1 MIPMVKTQMIHNGVS
16 KKVYATEDLDKV
28 IIQYTDAITAY
39 YKIKKAL
46 IKDKG
51 IYCNAISAEVFRV
64 LAEAGVPVHFI
75 EKISDTEQ
83 LCRRVD
89 SIPMEVIVRNVIAG
103 SMAQRLGIEEG
114 TVPAGPVIDLCYKDE
129 DLGEPLI
136 NDSHALALGIVDK
149 KELAEIYRLTEKIN
163 AVLTPLFKGIGI
175 TLVDFKI
182 EFGRLPDG
190 SIILSDDI
198 TPDSARFW
206 DIETGMKLDKDRFRH
221 DNGKVGQGYKTVYER
236 LMGTVK

>member
-1 MIPMVKTQMIHNGVS
+1 MKKIEIIHDGVS
-16 KKVYATEDLDKV
+16 KKVYATDEPDKV

-39 YKIKKAL
+39 YKIKRAL

-51 IYCNAISAEVFRV
+51 LYCNAVSSMVFTV
-64 LAEAGVPVHFI
+64 LKNAGVPMHFI
-75 EKISDTEQ
+75 ERLSDTEQ

-89 SIPMEVIVRNVIAG
+89 SIQMEVIVRNVVAG
-103 SMAQRLGIEEG
+103 SMAKRLGMDEG
-114 TVPAGPVIDLCYKDE
+114 IVLKEPIVDLCYKTE
-129 DLGEPLI
+129 DLGAPLI
-136 NDSHALALGIVDK
+136 NDYHAIALGLVTK
-149 KELAEIYRLTEKIN
+149 EELAVIYSLAEKVN
-163 AVLTPLFKGIGI
+163 AVLTPLFRGIGI

-190 SIILSDDI
+190 QIILSDDI

-221 DNGKVGQGYKTVYER
+221 DNGKVGQAYRTVYER
-236 LMGTVK
+236 LKEAVK

>member
-1 MIPMVKTQMIHNGVS
+1 MKKIEIIHDGVS
-16 KKVYATEDLDKV
+16 KKVYATDEPDKV

-39 YKIKKAL
+39 YKIKRAL

-51 IYCNAISAEVFRV
+51 LYCNAVSSMVFTV
-64 LAEAGVPVHFI
+64 LKNAGVPMHFI
-75 EKISDTEQ
+75 ERLLDTEQ

-89 SIPMEVIVRNVIAG
+89 SIQMEVIVRNVVAG
-103 SMAQRLGIEEG
+103 SMAKRLGMDEG
-114 TVPAGPVIDLCYKDE
+114 IVLKEPIVDLCYKTE
-129 DLGEPLI
+129 DLGDPLI
-136 NDSHALALGIVDK
+136 NDYHAIALGLVTK
-149 KELAEIYRLTEKIN
+149 EELAVIYSLAEKVN
-163 AVLTPLFKGIGI
+163 AVLTPLFRGIGI

-190 SIILSDDI
+190 QIILSDDI

-221 DNGKVGQGYKTVYER
+221 DNGKVGQAYRTVYER
-236 LMGTVK
+236 LKEAVK

>member
-1 MIPMVKTQMIHNGVS
+1 MKKIEIIHDGVS
-16 KKVYATEDLDKV
+16 KKVYATDEPDKV

-39 YKIKKAL
+39 YKIKRAL

-51 IYCNAISAEVFRV
+51 LYCNAVSSMVFTV
-64 LAEAGVPVHFI
+64 LKNAGVPMHFI
-75 EKISDTEQ
+75 ERLSDTEQ

-89 SIPMEVIVRNVIAG
+89 SIQMEVIVRNVVAG
-103 SMAQRLGIEEG
+103 SMAKRLGMDEG
-114 TVPAGPVIDLCYKDE
+114 IVLKEPIVDLCYKTE
-129 DLGEPLI
+129 DLGDPLI
-136 NDSHALALGIVDK
+136 NDYHAIALGLVTK
-149 KELAEIYRLTEKIN
+149 EELAVIYSLAEKVN
-163 AVLTPLFKGIGI
+163 AVLTPLFRGIGI

-190 SIILSDDI
+190 QIILSDDI

-221 DNGKVGQGYKTVYER
+221 DNGKVGQGYKTIYER
-236 LMGTVK
+236 LTGAEC

>member
-1 MIPMVKTQMIHNGVS
+1 MKKIEIIHDGVS
-16 KKVYATEDLDKV
+16 KKVYATDEPDKV

-39 YKIKKAL
+39 YKIKRAL

-51 IYCNAISAEVFRV
+51 LYCNAVSSMVFTV
-64 LAEAGVPVHFI
+64 LKNAGVPMHFI
-75 EKISDTEQ
+75 ERLSDTEQ

-89 SIPMEVIVRNVIAG
+89 SIQMEVIVRNVVAG
-103 SMAQRLGIEEG
+103 SMAKRLGMDEG
-114 TVPAGPVIDLCYKDE
+114 IVLKEPIVDLCYKTE
-129 DLGEPLI
+129 DHGDPLI
-136 NDSHALALGIVDK
+136 NDYHAIALGLVTK
-149 KELAEIYRLTEKIN
+149 EELAVIYSLAEKVN
-163 AVLTPLFKGIGI
+163 AVLTPLFRGIGI

-190 SIILSDDI
+190 QIILSDDI

-221 DNGKVGQGYKTVYER
+221 DNGKVGQAYRTVYER
-236 LMGTVK
+236 LKEAVK

>member
-1 MIPMVKTQMIHNGVS
+1 MKKIEIIHDGVS
-16 KKVYATEDLDKV
+16 KKVYATDEPDKV

-39 YKIKKAL
+39 YKIKRAL

-51 IYCNAISAEVFRV
+51 LYCNAVSSMVFTV
-64 LAEAGVPVHFI
+64 LKNAGVPMHFI
-75 EKISDTEQ
+75 ERLSDTEQ

-89 SIPMEVIVRNVIAG
+89 SIPMEVIVRNVVAG
-103 SMAQRLGIEEG
+103 SMAKRLGMDEG
-114 TVPAGPVIDLCYKDE
+114 IVLKEPIVDLCYKTE
-129 DLGEPLI
+129 DLGDPLI
-136 NDSHALALGIVDK
+136 NDYHAIALGLVTKD
-149 KELAEIYRLTEKIN
+149 ELAVIYSLAEKVN
-163 AVLTPLFKGIGI
+163 AVLTPLFRGIGI

-190 SIILSDDI
+190 QIILSDDI

-221 DNGKVGQGYKTVYER
+221 DNGKVGQAYRTVYER
-236 LMGTVK
+236 LKEAVK

>member
-1 MIPMVKTQMIHNGVS
+1 MKKIEIIHDGVS
-16 KKVYATEDLDKV
+16 KKVYATDEPDKV

-39 YKIKKAL
+39 YKIKREL

-51 IYCNAISAEVFRV
+51 LYCNAVSSMVFTV
-64 LAEAGVPVHFI
+64 LKNAGVPMHFI
-75 EKISDTEQ
+75 ERLSDTEQ

-89 SIPMEVIVRNVIAG
+89 SIQMEVIVRNVVAG
-103 SMAQRLGIEEG
+103 SMAKRLGMDEG
-114 TVPAGPVIDLCYKDE
+114 IVLKEPIVDLCYKTE
-129 DLGEPLI
+129 DLGDPLI
-136 NDSHALALGIVDK
+136 NDYHAIALGLVTK
-149 KELAEIYRLTEKIN
+149 EELAVIYSLAEKVN
-163 AVLTPLFKGIGI
+163 AVLTPLFRGIGI

-190 SIILSDDI
+190 QIILSDDI

-221 DNGKVGQGYKTVYER
+221 DNGKVGQAYRTVYER
-236 LMGTVK
+236 LKEAVK

>member
-1 MIPMVKTQMIHNGVS
+1 MKKIEIIHDGVS
-16 KKVYATEDLDKV
+16 KKVYATDEPDKV

-39 YKIKKAL
+39 YKIKRAL

-51 IYCNAISAEVFRV
+51 LYCNAVSSMVFTV
-64 LAEAGVPVHFI
+64 LKNAGVPMHFI
-75 EKISDTEQ
+75 ERLSDTEQ

-89 SIPMEVIVRNVIAG
+89 SIQMEVIVRNVVAG
-103 SMAQRLGIEEG
+103 SMAKRRGMDEGIVLKEPI
-114 TVPAGPVIDLCYKDE
+114 VDLCYKTE
-129 DLGEPLI
+129 DLGDPLI
-136 NDSHALALGIVDK
+136 NDYHALALGLVTK
-149 KELAEIYRLTEKIN
+149 EELAVIYSLAEKVN
-163 AVLTPLFKGIGI
+163 AVLTPLFRGIGI

-190 SIILSDDI
+190 QIILSDDI

-221 DNGKVGQGYKTVYER
+221 DNGKVGQAYRTVYER
-236 LMGTVK
+236 LKEAVK

>member
-1 MIPMVKTQMIHNGVS
+1 MKKIEIIHDGVS
-16 KKVYATEDLDKV
+16 KKVYATDEPNKV

-39 YKIKKAL
+39 YKIKRAL

-51 IYCNAISAEVFRV
+51 LYCNAVSSMVFTV
-64 LAEAGVPVHFI
+64 LKNAGVPMHFI
-75 EKISDTEQ
+75 ERLSDTEQ

-89 SIPMEVIVRNVIAG
+89 SIQMEVIVRNVVAG
-103 SMAQRLGIEEG
+103 SMAKRLGMDEG
-114 TVPAGPVIDLCYKDE
+114 IVLKEPIVDLCYKTE
-129 DLGEPLI
+129 DLGDPLI
-136 NDSHALALGIVDK
+136 NDYHAIALGLVTK
-149 KELAEIYRLTEKIN
+149 EELAVIYSLAEKVN
-163 AVLTPLFKGIGI
+163 AVLTPLFRGIGI

-190 SIILSDDI
+190 QIILSDDI

-221 DNGKVGQGYKTVYER
+221 DNGKVGQAYRTVYER
-236 LMGTVK
+236 LKEAVK

>member
-1 MIPMVKTQMIHNGVS
+1 MKKIEIIHDGVS
-16 KKVYATEDLDKV
+16 KKVYATDESDKV

-39 YKIKKAL
+39 YKIKRAL

-51 IYCNAISAEVFRV
+51 LYCNAVSSMVFTV
-64 LAEAGVPVHFI
+64 LKNAGVPMHFI
-75 EKISDTEQ
+75 ERLSDTEQ

-89 SIPMEVIVRNVIAG
+89 SIQMEVIVRNVVAG
-103 SMAQRLGIEEG
+103 SMAKRLGMDEG
-114 TVPAGPVIDLCYKDE
+114 IVLKEPIVDLCYKTE
-129 DLGEPLI
+129 DLGDPLI
-136 NDSHALALGIVDK
+136 NDYHAIALGLVTK
-149 KELAEIYRLTEKIN
+149 EELAVIYSLAEKVN
-163 AVLTPLFKGIGI
+163 AVLTPLFRGIGI

-190 SIILSDDI
+190 QIILSDDI

-221 DNGKVGQGYKTVYER
+221 DNGKVGQAYRTVYER
-236 LMGTVK
+236 LKEAVK

>member
-1 MIPMVKTQMIHNGVS
+1 MKKIEIIHDGVS
-16 KKVYATEDLDKV
+16 KKVYATDEPDKV

-39 YKIKKAL
+39 YKIKRAL

-51 IYCNAISAEVFRV
+51 LYCNAVSSMVFTV
-64 LAEAGVPVHFI
+64 LKNAGVPMHFI
-75 EKISDTEQ
+75 ERLSDTEQ

-89 SIPMEVIVRNVIAG
+89 SIQMEVIVRNVVAG
-103 SMAQRLGIEEG
+103 SMAKRLGMDEG
-114 TVPAGPVIDLCYKDE
+114 IVLKEPIVDLCYKTE
-129 DLGEPLI
+129 DLGDLLI
-136 NDSHALALGIVDK
+136 NDYHAIALGLVTK
-149 KELAEIYRLTEKIN
+149 EELAVIYSLAEKVN
-163 AVLTPLFKGIGI
+163 AVLTPLFRGIGI

-190 SIILSDDI
+190 QIILSDDI

-221 DNGKVGQGYKTVYER
+221 DNGKVGQAYRTVYER
-236 LMGTVK
+236 LKEAVK

>member
-1 MIPMVKTQMIHNGVS
+1 MKKIEIIHDGVS
-16 KKVYATEDLDKV
+16 KKVYATDEPDKV

-39 YKIKKAL
+39 YKIKRAL

-51 IYCNAISAEVFRV
+51 LYCNAVSSMVFTV
-64 LAEAGVPVHFI
+64 LKNAGVPMHFI
-75 EKISDTEQ
+75 ERLSDTEQ

-89 SIPMEVIVRNVIAG
+89 SIQMEVIVRNVVAG
-103 SMAQRLGIEEG
+103 SMAKRLGMDEG
-114 TVPAGPVIDLCYKDE
+114 IVLKEPIVDLCYKAE
-129 DLGEPLI
+129 DLGDPLI
-136 NDSHALALGIVDK
+136 NDYHAIALGLVT
-149 KELAEIYRLTEKIN
+149 KEELDVIYSLAEKVN
-163 AVLTPLFKGIGI
+163 AVLTPLFRGIGI

-190 SIILSDDI
+190 QIILSDDI

-221 DNGKVGQGYKTVYER
+221 DNGKVGQAYRTVYER
-236 LMGTVK
+236 LKEAVK

>member
-1 MIPMVKTQMIHNGVS
+1 MSMKKNEIIHDGVS
-16 KKVYATEDLDKV
+16 KKVYATDEPDKV

-39 YKIKKAL
+39 YKIKRAL

-51 IYCNAISAEVFRV
+51 LYCNAVSSMVFTV
-64 LAEAGVPVHFI
+64 LKNAGVPMHFI
-75 EKISDTEQ
+75 ERLSDTEQ

-89 SIPMEVIVRNVIAG
+89 SIPMEVIVRNVVAG
-103 SMAQRLGIEEG
+103 SMAKRLGMDEG
-114 TVPAGPVIDLCYKDE
+114 IVLKEPIVDLCYKTE
-129 DLGEPLI
+129 DLGDPLI
-136 NDSHALALGIVDK
+136 NDYHAIALGLVTK
-149 KELAEIYRLTEKIN
+149 AELAVIYSLAEKVN
-163 AVLTPLFKGIGI
+163 AVLTPLFRGIGI

-190 SIILSDDI
+190 QIILSDDI

-221 DNGKVGQGYKTVYER
+221 DNGKVGQAYRTVYER
-236 LMGTVK
+236 LKEAVK

>member
-1 MIPMVKTQMIHNGVS
+1 MSMKKIEIIHDGVS
-16 KKVYATEDLDKV
+16 KKVYATDEPDKV

-39 YKIKKAL
+39 YKIKRAL

-51 IYCNAISAEVFRV
+51 LYCNAVSSMVFTV
-64 LAEAGVPVHFI
+64 LKNAGVPMHFI
-75 EKISDTEQ
+75 ERLSDTEQ

-89 SIPMEVIVRNVIAG
+89 SIQMEVIVRNVVAG
-103 SMAQRLGIEEG
+103 SMAKRLGMDEG
-114 TVPAGPVIDLCYKDE
+114 IVLKEPIVDLCYKTE
-129 DLGEPLI
+129 DLGDPLI
-136 NDSHALALGIVDK
+136 NDYHAIALGLVTK
-149 KELAEIYRLTEKIN
+149 EELAVIYSLAEKVN
-163 AVLTPLFKGIGI
+163 AVLTPLFRGIGI

-190 SIILSDDI
+190 QIILSDDI

-221 DNGKVGQGYKTVYER
+221 DNGKVGQAYRTVYER
-236 LMGTVK
+236 LKEAVK

>member
-1 MIPMVKTQMIHNGVS
+1 MKKIEIIHDGVS
-16 KKVYATEDLDKV
+16 KKVYATDEPDKV

-39 YKIKKAL
+39 YKIKRAL

-51 IYCNAISAEVFRV
+51 LYCNAVSSMVFTV
-64 LAEAGVPVHFI
+64 LKNAGVPMHFI
-75 EKISDTEQ
+75 ERLSDTEQ

-89 SIPMEVIVRNVIAG
+89 SIQMEVKVRNVVAG
-103 SMAQRLGIEEG
+103 SMAKRLGMDEG
-114 TVPAGPVIDLCYKDE
+114 IVLKEPIVDLCYKTE
-129 DLGEPLI
+129 DLGDPLI
-136 NDSHALALGIVDK
+136 NDYHAIALGLVTK
-149 KELAEIYRLTEKIN
+149 EELAVIYSLAEKVN
-163 AVLTPLFKGIGI
+163 AVLTPLFRGIGI

-190 SIILSDDI
+190 QIILSDDI

-221 DNGKVGQGYKTVYER
+221 DNGKVGQAYRTVYER
-236 LMGTVK
+236 LKEAVK

>member
-1 MIPMVKTQMIHNGVS
+1 MKKIEIIHDGVS
-16 KKVYATEDLDKV
+16 KKVYATDEPDKV

-39 YKIKKAL
+39 YKIKRAL

-51 IYCNAISAEVFRV
+51 LYCNAVSSMVFTV
-64 LAEAGVPVHFI
+64 LKNAGVPMHFI
-75 EKISDTEQ
+75 ERLSDTEQ

-89 SIPMEVIVRNVIAG
+89 SIQMEVIVRNVVAG
-103 SMAQRLGIEEG
+103 SMAKRLGMDEG
-114 TVPAGPVIDLCYKDE
+114 IVLKEPIVDLCYKTE
-129 DLGEPLI
+129 DLGDPLI
-136 NDSHALALGIVDK
+136 NDYHVIALGLVTK
-149 KELAEIYRLTEKIN
+149 EELAVIYSLAEKVN
-163 AVLTPLFKGIGI
+163 AVLTPLFRGIGI

-190 SIILSDDI
+190 QIILSDDI

-221 DNGKVGQGYKTVYER
+221 DNGKVGQAYRTVYER
-236 LMGTVK
+236 LKEAVK

>member
-1 MIPMVKTQMIHNGVS
+1 MKKIEIIHDGVS
-16 KKVYATEDLDKV
+16 KKVYATDEPDKV

-39 YKIKKAL
+39 YKIKRAL

-51 IYCNAISAEVFRV
+51 LYCNAVSSMVFTV
-64 LAEAGVPVHFI
+64 LKNAGVPMHFI
-75 EKISDTEQ
+75 ERLSDTEQ

-89 SIPMEVIVRNVIAG
+89 SIPMEVIVRNVVAG
-103 SMAQRLGIEEG
+103 SMAKRLGMDEG
-114 TVPAGPVIDLCYKDE
+114 IVLKEPIVDLCYKTE
-129 DLGEPLI
+129 DLGDPLI
-136 NDSHALALGIVDK
+136 NDYHAIALGLVTK
-149 KELAEIYRLTEKIN
+149 AELAVIYRLAEKVN
-163 AVLTPLFKGIGI
+163 AVLTPLFRGIGI

-190 SIILSDDI
+190 QIILSDDI

-221 DNGKVGQGYKTVYER
+221 DNGKVGQGYKTIYER
-236 LMGTVK
+236 LTGAES

>member
-1 MIPMVKTQMIHNGVS
+1 MKKIEIIHDGVS
-16 KKVYATEDLDKV
+16 KKVYATDEPDKV

-39 YKIKKAL
+39 YKIKRAL

-51 IYCNAISAEVFRV
+51 LYCNAVSSMVFTV
-64 LAEAGVPVHFI
+64 LKNAGVPMHFI
-75 EKISDTEQ
+75 ERLSDTEQ

-89 SIPMEVIVRNVIAG
+89 SIQMEVIVRNVVAG
-103 SMAQRLGIEEG
+103 SMAKRLGMDEG
-114 TVPAGPVIDLCYKDE
+114 IVLKEPIVDLCYKTE
-129 DLGEPLI
+129 DLGDPLI
-136 NDSHALALGIVDK
+136 NDYHAIALGLVTK
-149 KELAEIYRLTEKIN
+149 EELAVIYSLAEKVT
-163 AVLTPLFKGIGI
+163 AVLTPLFRGIGI

-190 SIILSDDI
+190 QIILSDDI

-221 DNGKVGQGYKTVYER
+221 DNGKVGQAYRTVYER
-236 LMGTVK
+236 LKEAVK

>member
-1 MIPMVKTQMIHNGVS
+1 MKKIEIIHDGVS
-16 KKVYATEDLDKV
+16 KKVYATDEPDKV

-39 YKIKKAL
+39 YKIKRAL

-51 IYCNAISAEVFRV
+51 LYCNAVSSMVFTV
-64 LAEAGVPVHFI
+64 LKNAGIPMHFI
-75 EKISDTEQ
+75 ERLSDTEQ

-89 SIPMEVIVRNVIAG
+89 SIPMEVIVRNVVAG
-103 SMAQRLGIEEG
+103 SMAKRLGMDEG
-114 TVPAGPVIDLCYKDE
+114 IVLKEPIVDLCYKTE
-129 DLGEPLI
+129 DLGDPLI
-136 NDSHALALGIVDK
+136 NDYHAIALGLVTK
-149 KELAEIYRLTEKIN
+149 EELAVIYSLAEKVN
-163 AVLTPLFKGIGI
+163 AVLTPLFRGIGI

-190 SIILSDDI
+190 QIILSDDI

-221 DNGKVGQGYKTVYER
+221 DNGKVGQAYRTVYER
-236 LMGTVK
+236 LKEAVK

>member
-1 MIPMVKTQMIHNGVS
+1 MKKIEIIHDGVS
-16 KKVYATEDLDKV
+16 KKVYATDEPDNV

-39 YKIKKAL
+39 YKIKRAL

-51 IYCNAISAEVFRV
+51 LYCNAVSSMVFNV
-64 LAEAGVPVHFI
+64 LKNAGVPMHFI
-75 EKISDTEQ
+75 ERLSDTEQ

-89 SIPMEVIVRNVIAG
+89 SIQMEVIVRNVVAG
-103 SMAQRLGIEEG
+103 SMAKRLGMDEG
-114 TVPAGPVIDLCYKDE
+114 IVLKEPIVDLCYKTE
-129 DLGEPLI
+129 DLGDPLI
-136 NDSHALALGIVDK
+136 NDYHAIALGLVTK
-149 KELAEIYRLTEKIN
+149 EELAVIYSLAEKVN
-163 AVLTPLFKGIGI
+163 AVLTPLFRGIGI

-190 SIILSDDI
+190 QIILSDDI

-221 DNGKVGQGYKTVYER
+221 DNGKVGQAYRTVYER
-236 LMGTVK
+236 LKEAVK

>member
-1 MIPMVKTQMIHNGVS
+1 MSMKKIEIIHDGVS
-16 KKVYATEDLDKV
+16 KKVYATDEPDKV

-39 YKIKKAL
+39 YKIKRAL

-51 IYCNAISAEVFRV
+51 LYCNAVSSMVFTV
-64 LAEAGVPVHFI
+64 LKNAGVPMHFI
-75 EKISDTEQ
+75 ERLSDTEQ

-89 SIPMEVIVRNVIAG
+89 SIQMEGIVRNVVAG
-103 SMAQRLGIEEG
+103 SMAKRLGMDEG
-114 TVPAGPVIDLCYKDE
+114 IVLKEPIVDLCYKTE
-129 DLGEPLI
+129 DLGDPLI
-136 NDSHALALGIVDK
+136 NDYHAIALGLVTK
-149 KELAEIYRLTEKIN
+149 EELAVIYSLAEKVN
-163 AVLTPLFKGIGI
+163 AVLTPLFRGIGI

-190 SIILSDDI
+190 QIILSDDI

-221 DNGKVGQGYKTVYER
+221 DNGKVGQAYRTVYER
-236 LMGTVK
+236 LKEAVK

>member
-1 MIPMVKTQMIHNGVS
+1 MKKIEIIHDGVS
-16 KKVYATEDLDKV
+16 KKVYATDEPDKV

-39 YKIKKAL
+39 YKIKRAL

-51 IYCNAISAEVFRV
+51 LYCNAVSSMVFTV
-64 LAEAGVPVHFI
+64 LKNAGVPMHFI
-75 EKISDTEQ
+75 ERLSDTEQ

-89 SIPMEVIVRNVIAG
+89 SIQMEVIVRNVVAG
-103 SMAQRLGIEEG
+103 SMAKRLGMDEG
-114 TVPAGPVIDLCYKDE
+114 IVLKEPIVDLCYKTE
-129 DLGEPLI
+129 DLGDPLI
-136 NDSHALALGIVDK
+136 NDYHAIALGLVTK
-149 KELAEIYRLTEKIN
+149 EELAVIYSLAEKVN
-163 AVLTPLFKGIGI
+163 AVLTPLFRGIGI

-190 SIILSDDI
+190 QIILSDDI

-221 DNGKVGQGYKTVYER
+221 DNGKVGQAYRTEYER
-236 LMGTVK
+236 LKEAVK

>member
-1 MIPMVKTQMIHNGVS
+1 MKKIEIIHDGVS
-16 KKVYATEDLDKV
+16 KKVYATDEPDKV

-39 YKIKKAL
+39 YKIKRAL

-51 IYCNAISAEVFRV
+51 LYCNAVSSMVFTV
-64 LAEAGVPVHFI
+64 LKNAGVPMHFI
-75 EKISDTEQ
+75 ERLSDTEQ

-89 SIPMEVIVRNVIAG
+89 SIPMEVIVRNVVAG
-103 SMAQRLGIEEG
+103 SMAKRLGMDEG
-114 TVPAGPVIDLCYKDE
+114 IVLKEPIVDLCYKTE
-129 DLGEPLI
+129 DLGDPLI
-136 NDSHALALGIVDK
+136 NDYHAIAIGLVTRE
-149 KELAEIYRLTEKIN
+149 ELAVIYSLAEKVN
-163 AVLTPLFKGIGI
+163 AVLTPLFRGIGI

-190 SIILSDDI
+190 QIILSDDI

-221 DNGKVGQGYKTVYER
+221 DNGKVGQSYRTVYER
-236 LMGTVK
+236 LKEAVK

>member
-1 MIPMVKTQMIHNGVS
+1 MKKIEIIHDGVS
-16 KKVYATEDLDKV
+16 KKVYATDEPDKV

-39 YKIKKAL
+39 YKIKRAL

-51 IYCNAISAEVFRV
+51 LYCNAVSSMVFTV
-64 LAEAGVPVHFI
+64 LKNAGVPMHFI
-75 EKISDTEQ
+75 ERLSDTEQ

-89 SIPMEVIVRNVIAG
+89 SIPMEVIVRNVVAG
-103 SMAQRLGIEEG
+103 SMAKRLGMDEG
-114 TVPAGPVIDLCYKDE
+114 IVLKEPIVDLCYKTE
-129 DLGEPLI
+129 DLGDPLI
-136 NDSHALALGIVDK
+136 NDYHAIALGLVTK
-149 KELAEIYRLTEKIN
+149 AELAVIYSLAEKVN
-163 AVLTPLFKGIGI
+163 AVLTPLFCGIGI

-190 SIILSDDI
+190 QIILSDDI

-221 DNGKVGQGYKTVYER
+221 DNGKVGQAYRTVYER
-236 LMGTVK
+236 LKEAVK

>member
-1 MIPMVKTQMIHNGVS
+1 MSMKKIEIIHDGVS
-16 KKVYATEDLDKV
+16 KKVYATDEPDKV

-39 YKIKKAL
+39 YKIKRAL

-51 IYCNAISAEVFRV
+51 LYCNAVSSMVFTV
-64 LAEAGVPVHFI
+64 LKNAGVPMHFI
-75 EKISDTEQ
+75 ERLSDTEQ

-89 SIPMEVIVRNVIAG
+89 SIQMEVIVRNVVAG
-103 SMAQRLGIEEG
+103 SMAKRLGMDEG
-114 TVPAGPVIDLCYKDE
+114 IVLKEPIVDLCYKAE
-129 DLGEPLI
+129 DLGDPLI
-136 NDSHALALGIVDK
+136 NDYHAIALGLVTK
-149 KELAEIYRLTEKIN
+149 EELAVIYSLAEKVN
-163 AVLTPLFKGIGI
+163 AVLTPLFRGIGI

-190 SIILSDDI
+190 QIILSDDI

-221 DNGKVGQGYKTVYER
+221 DNGKVGQAYRTVYER
-236 LMGTVK
+236 LKEAVK

>member
-1 MIPMVKTQMIHNGVS
+1 MSMKKIEIIHDGVS
-16 KKVYATEDLDKV
+16 KKVYATDEPDKV

-39 YKIKKAL
+39 YKIKRAL

-51 IYCNAISAEVFRV
+51 LYCNAVSSMVFTV
-64 LAEAGVPVHFI
+64 LKNAGVPMHFI
-75 EKISDTEQ
+75 ERLSDTEQ

-89 SIPMEVIVRNVIAG
+89 SIQIEVIVRNVVAG
-103 SMAQRLGIEEG
+103 SMAKRLGMDEG
-114 TVPAGPVIDLCYKDE
+114 IVLKEPIVDLCYKTE
-129 DLGEPLI
+129 DLGDPLI
-136 NDSHALALGIVDK
+136 NDYHAIALGLVTK
-149 KELAEIYRLTEKIN
+149 EELAVIYSLAEKVN
-163 AVLTPLFKGIGI
+163 AVLTPLFRGIGI

-190 SIILSDDI
+190 QIILSDDI

-221 DNGKVGQGYKTVYER
+221 DNGKVGQAYRTVYER
-236 LMGTVK
+236 LKEAVK

>member
-1 MIPMVKTQMIHNGVS
+1 MKKIEIIHDGVS
-16 KKVYATEDLDKV
+16 KKVYATDEPDKV

-39 YKIKKAL
+39 YKIKRAL

-51 IYCNAISAEVFRV
+51 LYCNAVSSMVFTV
-64 LAEAGVPVHFI
+64 LKNAGVPMHFI
-75 EKISDTEQ
+75 ERLSDTEQ

-89 SIPMEVIVRNVIAG
+89 SIPMEVIVRNVVAG
-103 SMAQRLGIEEG
+103 SMAKRLGMDEG
-114 TVPAGPVIDLCYKDE
+114 IVLKEPIVDLCYKTE
-129 DLGEPLI
+129 DLGDPLI
-136 NDSHALALGIVDK
+136 NDYHAIALGLVTKAGLAVIYS
-149 KELAEIYRLTEKIN
+149 LAEKVN
-163 AVLTPLFKGIGI
+163 AVLTPLFHGIGI

-190 SIILSDDI
+190 QIILSDDI

-221 DNGKVGQGYKTVYER
+221 DNGKVGQGYKTIYER
-236 LMGTVK
+236 LTGAEC

>member
-1 MIPMVKTQMIHNGVS
+1 MKKIEIIHDGVS
-16 KKVYATEDLDKV
+16 KKVYAIDEPDKV

-39 YKIKKAL
+39 YKIKRAL

-51 IYCNAISAEVFRV
+51 LYCNAVSSMVFTV
-64 LAEAGVPVHFI
+64 LKNAGVPMHFI
-75 EKISDTEQ
+75 ERLSDTEQ

-89 SIPMEVIVRNVIAG
+89 SIQMEVIVRNVVAG
-103 SMAQRLGIEEG
+103 SMAKRLGMDEG
-114 TVPAGPVIDLCYKDE
+114 IVLKEPIVDLCYKTE
-129 DLGEPLI
+129 DLGDPLI
-136 NDSHALALGIVDK
+136 NDYHAIALGLVTK
-149 KELAEIYRLTEKIN
+149 EELAVIYSLAEKVN
-163 AVLTPLFKGIGI
+163 AVLTPLFRGIGI

-190 SIILSDDI
+190 QIILSDDI

-221 DNGKVGQGYKTVYER
+221 DNGKVGQAYRTVYER
-236 LMGTVK
+236 LKEAVK

>member
-1 MIPMVKTQMIHNGVS
+1 MKKIEIIHDGVS
-16 KKVYATEDLDKV
+16 KKVYATDEPDKV

-39 YKIKKAL
+39 YKIKRAL

-51 IYCNAISAEVFRV
+51 LFCNAVSSMVFTV
-64 LAEAGVPVHFI
+64 LKNAGVPMHFI
-75 EKISDTEQ
+75 ERLSDTEQ

-89 SIPMEVIVRNVIAG
+89 SIQIEVIVRNVVAG
-103 SMAQRLGIEEG
+103 SMAKRLGMDEG
-114 TVPAGPVIDLCYKDE
+114 IVLKEPIVDLCYKTE
-129 DLGEPLI
+129 DLGDPLI
-136 NDSHALALGIVDK
+136 NDYHAIALGLVTK
-149 KELAEIYRLTEKIN
+149 EELAVIYSLAEKVN
-163 AVLTPLFKGIGI
+163 AVLTPLFRGIGI

-190 SIILSDDI
+190 QIILSDDI

-221 DNGKVGQGYKTVYER
+221 DNGKVGQAYRTVYER
-236 LMGTVK
+236 LKEAVK

>member
-1 MIPMVKTQMIHNGVS
+1 MKKIEIIHDGVS
-16 KKVYATEDLDKV
+16 KKVYATDEPDKV

-39 YKIKKAL
+39 YKIKRAL

-51 IYCNAISAEVFRV
+51 LYCNAVSSMVFTV
-64 LAEAGVPVHFI
+64 LKNAGVPMHFI
-75 EKISDTEQ
+75 ERLSDTEQ

-89 SIPMEVIVRNVIAG
+89 SIPMEVIVRNVVAG
-103 SMAQRLGIEEG
+103 SMAKRLGMDEG
-114 TVPAGPVIDLCYKDE
+114 IVLKEPIVDLCYKTE
-129 DLGEPLI
+129 DLGDPLI
-136 NDSHALALGIVDK
+136 NDYHAIALGLVTK
-149 KELAEIYRLTEKIN
+149 EELAVIYSLAEKVN
-163 AVLTPLFKGIGI
+163 AVLTPLFRGLGI

-190 SIILSDDI
+190 QIILSDDI

-221 DNGKVGQGYKTVYER
+221 DNGKVGQAYRTVYER
-236 LMGTVK
+236 LKEAVK